1 MSVRRHLIPLALA
14 VFAARCADGPH
25 PTGVQQPLAP
35 APHFLRWA
43 GGSAP
48 QLTTIGT
55 GSGGAG
61 HGVFLASPGGLSLD
75 QYTATFW
82 AVRGEERSLQ
92 INYFSVTGDTSS
104 PFLRLVVDDP
114 AYVPGLGDLAPG
126 DSVLMTVTI
135 DPSNIKV
142 TLEPTGLLFGNPAQ
156 LQVWYGSSPRPDT
169 TPRSSNT
176 SARKNEASSRTRRP
190 SRCCTEPRRRGWG
203 ATTKD
208 CGGSIWRWTRRAGG
222 TSRRSRVRPSTR
234 GARSLWSA
242 DGSTRQRTTSPRPSC
257 PRAGT
262 AISR

>member
-43 GGSAP
+43 GGSTP

-61 HGVFLASPGGLSLD
+61 HGVFLASAGGLSLD

-156 LQVWYGSSPRPDT
+156 LQIWYGGAGGDLNGDGVVDDADAWIEARLLGMWYREGADGAWTAMPAAQSLADKSF
-169 TPRSSNT
+169 T
-176 SARKNEASSRTRRP
+176 SALPHFSEYAL
-190 SRCCTEPRRRGWG
+190 CW
-203 ATTKD
+203 D
-208 CGGSIWRWTRRAGG
+208 
-222 TSRRSRVRPSTR
+222 
-234 GARSLWSA
+234 
-242 DGSTRQRTTSPRPSC
+242 
-257 PRAGT
+257 
-262 AISR
+262 

>member
-25 PTGVQQPLAP
+25 PTGVQEPLAP
-35 APHFLRWA
+35 APHSLRWA

-55 GSGGAG
+55 SAGGAG
-61 HGVFLASPGGLSLD
+61 HGVFLAAPSGLSLD

-114 AYVPGLGDLAPG
+114 AYVPGVGDLAPG

-135 DPSNIKV
+135 DPSNIKIS
-142 TLEPTGLLFGNPAQ
+142 LEPTGLLFGNPAQ
-156 LQVWYGSSPRPDT
+156 LQIWYG
-169 TPRSSNT
+169 
-176 SARKNEASSRTRRP
+176 
-190 SRCCTEPRRRGWG
+190 G
-203 ATTKD
+203 
-208 CGGSIWRWTRRAGG
+208 AGG
-222 TSRRSRVRPSTR
+222 DLNGDGVVDATDAYIESQLLGIWYREGVDSVWSKVSATQTLSDKSFTR
-234 GARSLWSA
+234 ALPHFSEYALCW
-242 DGSTRQRTTSPRPSC
+242 D
-257 PRAGT
+257 
-262 AISR
+262 

>member
-55 GSGGAG
+55 SSGGAG
-61 HGVFLASPGGLSLD
+61 HGVFLASAGGLSLD

-92 INYFSVTGDTSS
+92 INYLSVTGDTSS

-135 DPSNIKV
+135 DPSNIKIS
-142 TLEPTGLLFGNPAQ
+142 LEPTGLLFGNPAQ
-156 LQVWYGSSPRPDT
+156 LQIWYGGAGGDLNGDGVVDDADAWIEAQLLGMWYREGADSSWTEMPAAQSLADK
-169 TPRSSNT
+169 SFT
-176 SARKNEASSRTRRP
+176 SALPHFSEYAL
-190 SRCCTEPRRRGWG
+190 CW
-203 ATTKD
+203 D
-208 CGGSIWRWTRRAGG
+208 
-222 TSRRSRVRPSTR
+222 
-234 GARSLWSA
+234 
-242 DGSTRQRTTSPRPSC
+242 
-257 PRAGT
+257 
-262 AISR
+262 